1 MRQPGNRFVSCVR
14 CEAVCTRE
22 TMLFPSLGLAA
33 VNSGPARARACR
45 ALLRGRAFPWL
56 CSLLSSSLLNSAT
69 SVCLEVVISIEF
81 TWIEFILLIL
91 WSCRCST
98 GAVGPPVPLV
108 PAGARARAFSQ

>member
-1 MRQPGNRFVSCVR
+1 
-14 CEAVCTRE
+14 
-22 TMLFPSLGLAA
+22 MLR
-33 VNSGPARARACR
+33 VRACR

-56 CSLLSSSLLNSAT
+56 YSLLSSSLLNSAT

-98 GAVGPPVPLV
+98 GALVAQCRWSPLV
-108 PAGARARAFSQ
+108 LGLERLVSE